1 MNTLCVYVVAY
12 KMQRKTAVRLRAQT
26 FKVYCSEYIFQA
38 EYDMNKFKCNL
49 CQIKMKYF
57 LFSHFVFLPSL
68 FEFII
73 LSS

>member
-1 MNTLCVYVVAY
+1 MNTLCVYVVAHE
-12 KMQRKTAVRLRAQT
+12 MQRKTAIPLRAQT

-57 LFSHFVFLPSL
+57 FFHFVFLPSL
-68 FEFII
+68 FEFIT